1 MVRGTLA
8 GHKILEYLQAV
19 YPQAQTIEEI
29 CGKTAISRCSAG
41 GWLKTL
47 VSRRRV
53 EICGKKGRFNLYR
66 CVPETKGGQ

>member
-1 MVRGTLA
+1 MVRRIEV

-29 CGKTAISRCSAG
+29 CEKTAISRCGAG
-41 GWLKTL
+41 GWLRTL

-66 CVPETKGGQ
+66 FRIETQGK